1 MKSEIPY
8 VAKLCLGSSRTE
20 QPAASNPSSA
30 LASTTS
36 TEDVVTSLSSSTIFS
51 SPRSEVLLQT
61 AKVWLE
67 GSNGRR
73 ILARILLD
81 GGSQRSFIRQ
91 EVSTKIGCNMIR
103 TENLRVHTL
112 GNVSSRRNKYRCV
125 QVLLRSQFSSSS
137 IVIEAVEYDDICS
150 DSLLSLNSTAVQHVK
165 SMGLQLADEPSA
177 PTETPLLLGSDFYWK
192 AVTGVTVR
200 LSEYLVAAE
209 TLFGWTLQGAS
220 RDGSIRSRNVEVMRV
235 GVQSEDTTSIDSQLQ
250 AFWELEHLGITDP
263 YPSDLDTDSV
273 LQDFRATTKLV
284 HGRYVVRLPWKSERQ
299 PALGDNKALAV
310 QRLEATTRKLRRDP
324 ALKEEYDST
333 IRQYLNLDHA
343 QRVSAPESV
352 SEPLY
357 HMPHH
362 AVIRRDRET
371 TKVRIVFDAS
381 SKSPGCI
388 SRNEALHAGPNLN
401 PDVLQLLLQFRTY
414 EVALTADVEKA
425 FLQIQLDP
433 SDRDCLRFFWYAEPP
448 KTGEPL
454 PPVETWWMTR
464 VPFGAKSSPFLLAAT
479 IRHHLKSAET
489 SHPQTAPLLSNHFYV
504 DDLVVGV
511 DTVQEA
517 LTLYHESQEI
527 FRDAGMKLV
536 KWTTNRS
543 ELQGTFEADGTAS
556 SSATSQRKVL
566 GLGWDISTDEIRYS
580 LKSITEFLESNFN
593 TGTKRYVLQAVA
605 RIYDPFGYVTP
616 YVVTAKILL
625 QRIWLAKLNWDDRLP
640 EDLMNTWSTWCRQNR
655 VAEIQGVT
663 DPHQWQHSPGHDNP
677 ADLLPRGTSCL
688 HLIESKLWWKGP
700 SWLIDQQSW
709 PPPLRVPQETSEE
722 VRSEAKGSDLY
733 SAPASVKVPIMNAD
747 RYSSLHKLLRVTA
760 WVLRFLHNTTHPSQK
775 TGVLTAEEI
784 SAAEEYWIL
793 TAQHESFGP
802 HPTTHKSLQN
812 VSLFHDGKGVLRM
825 TGRLQ
830 YSDLHGSAKHPIV
843 IPSDHPI
850 TAMLVSRAHTGLL
863 HAGVQETL
871 AELCKEHWIIRG
883 RQVVK
888 KTLHGCRICRRAKA
902 QACSEATESKGE
914 PGGRTLRP
922 VQLLYRLEADC

>member
-1 MKSEIPY
+1 
-8 VAKLCLGSSRTE
+8 
-20 QPAASNPSSA
+20 
-30 LASTTS
+30 
-36 TEDVVTSLSSSTIFS
+36 
-51 SPRSEVLLQT
+51 
-61 AKVWLE
+61 
-67 GSNGRR
+67 
-73 ILARILLD
+73 
-81 GGSQRSFIRQ
+81 
-91 EVSTKIGCNMIR
+91 
-103 TENLRVHTL
+103 
-112 GNVSSRRNKYRCV
+112 
-125 QVLLRSQFSSSS
+125 
-137 IVIEAVEYDDICS
+137 
-150 DSLLSLNSTAVQHVK
+150 
-165 SMGLQLADEPSA
+165 
-177 PTETPLLLGSDFYWK
+177 
-192 AVTGVTVR
+192 
-200 LSEYLVAAE
+200 
-209 TLFGWTLQGAS
+209 
-220 RDGSIRSRNVEVMRV
+220 
-235 GVQSEDTTSIDSQLQ
+235 
-250 AFWELEHLGITDP
+250 
-263 YPSDLDTDSV
+263 
-273 LQDFRATTKLV
+273 
-284 HGRYVVRLPWKSERQ
+284 
-299 PALGDNKALAV
+299 
-310 QRLEATTRKLRRDP
+310 
-324 ALKEEYDST
+324 
-333 IRQYLNLDHA
+333 
-343 QRVSAPESV
+343 
-352 SEPLY
+352 
-357 HMPHH
+357 MPHH

-388 SRNEALHAGPNLN
+388 SLNEALHAGPNLN

-433 SDRDCLRFFWYAEPP
+433 SDRDCLRFLWYAEPP

-454 PPVETWWMTR
+454 PPVETWRMTR

-489 SHPQTAPLLSNHFYV
+489 LYPQTAPLLSNHFYV

-517 LTLYHESQEI
+517 LTLYRESQAI

-543 ELQGTFEADGTAS
+543 ELQGTFEDDGTAS
-556 SSATSQRKVL
+556 PSATSQRKVL
-566 GLGWDISTDEIRYS
+566 RLGWDISTDEIRYS
-580 LKSITEFLESNFN
+580 LNSITEFLESNLN
-593 TGTKRYVLQAVA
+593 TGIKRYVLQAVA

-640 EDLMNTWSTWCRQNR
+640 EDLKNTWSTWCRQVPLLARVSLPRRLTALNISEASCSLHIFSDASPRAYGAAAYLVINDGSGYTEACLVLAKTRVAPLKTVSLPRLELMAAVIASRLLKFVQSALAITQAATILWTDSEITLHWIYGAPSDWKPFVQNR

-663 DPHQWQHSPGHDNP
+663 DPHQWRYCPGYDNP
-677 ADLLPRGTSCL
+677 ADLLTRGTSCL

-709 PPPLRVPQETSEE
+709 PPPWRVPQETSEE
-722 VRSEAKGSDLY
+722 VRNEAKGNDLY

-747 RYSSLHKLLRVTA
+747 RYSSLHKLLLVTA
-760 WVLRFLHNTTHPSQK
+760 WVLRFLHNSTHTSQKK

-784 SAAEEYWIL
+784 SAAEQYWIL
-793 TAQHESFGP
+793 TAQLESFGP

-812 VSLFHDGKGVLRM
+812 VSLFHDEKGVLRM

-830 YSDLHGSAKHPIV
+830 YSDLHESAKHPIV

-850 TAMLVSRAHTGLL
+850 TAMLISRAHTRLL

-902 QACSEATESKGE
+902 QACSEAAESKGE

-922 VQLLYRLEADC
+922 VQLLYRLEADS